1 MKRRTFISTGAA
13 ALPTLARPAI
23 QRGPE
28 SRFLMGLA
36 AYSFRG
42 YFATMRGKPQPAAAD
57 GRSMDM
63 RGFIDFC
70 ATQNCGAELTSYF
83 FPPDADAAWY
93 RELRRYAFV
102 RGVPIA
108 GTAIGNNFS
117 LPAGAGLDKQVADAK
132 AWIDRS
138 VYFGAPHIRFF
149 AGTAKHLA
157 QDPERIKTSI
167 AALQECAEYAGERG
181 IMIGV
186 ENHGNISPDQLVEI
200 IEGVDSPWIGINL
213 DTGNFHTE
221 DPYAD
226 LARSAPW
233 AVNIQVKLEMRSPQ
247 GVHSAADY
255 GRIAQ
260 ILREA
265 RYQGFVVLEY
275 EAKAPFA
282 EVPGE
287 MAKLR
292 KALFA

>member
-1 MKRRTFISTGAA
+1 MKRRAFISAGAA

-28 SRFLMGLA
+28 PRFLMGLA

-42 YFATMRGKPQPAAAD
+42 YFAIMRGKPQPAAAD

-70 ATQNCGAELTSYF
+70 AAQNCGAELTSYF

-93 RELRRYAFV
+93 RDLRRYAFV

-117 LPAGAGLDKQVADAK
+117 LAPGAALDKQIADAK

-138 VYFGAPHIRFF
+138 VHFGAPHIRFF

-226 LARSAPW
+226 LTRCAPW

-255 GRIAQ
+255 ERIAQ
-260 ILREA
+260 ILRDA

-282 EVPGE
+282 EVPAE

>member
-1 MKRRTFISTGAA
+1 M
-13 ALPTLARPAI
+13 L
-23 QRGPE
+23 
-28 SRFLMGLA
+28 GLA
-36 AYSFRG
+36 AYSFRS
-42 YFATMRGKPQPAAAD
+42 YFATMRGKVQKAPTD
-57 GRSMDM
+57 GRRMDM
-63 RGFIDFC
+63 RAFIDFC

-83 FPPDADAAWY
+83 FPPRADAAWF

-102 RGVPIA
+102 RGVPVV

-117 LPAGAGLDKQVADAK
+117 LPPGPALDQQIADAK
-132 AWIDRS
+132 TWIERA
-138 VYFGAPHIRFF
+138 VHVAAPHIRFF

-157 QDPERIKTSI
+157 EDPSRIRTSI

-200 IEGVDSPWIGINL
+200 IEAVDSPWIGINL

-226 LARSAPW
+226 LARCAPW
-233 AVNIQVKLEMRSPQ
+233 AVNIQVKLQMRSPQ
-247 GVHSAADY
+247 GVRSQADY
-255 GRIAQ
+255 GRIAG

-275 EAKAPFA
+275 EAETPFA
-282 EVPGE
+282 DVPRE
-287 MAKLR
+287 MDKLR
-292 KALFA
+292 EALFAQN

>member
-1 MKRRTFISTGAA
+1 
-13 ALPTLARPAI
+13 
-23 QRGPE
+23 
-28 SRFLMGLA
+28 MGLA

-42 YFATMRGKPQPAAAD
+42 AFTTMRGKPQAAPAD
-57 GRSMDM
+57 GRRMDM

-70 ATQNCGAELTSYF
+70 AVHDCGAELTSYF

-102 RGVPIA
+102 RGVPIV

-117 LPAGAGLDKQVADAK
+117 LPPGDALNTQIADAK

-138 VYFGAPHIRFF
+138 VHFGAPHIRFF

-157 QDPERIKTSI
+157 QDPSRIKTSI
-167 AALQECAEYAGERG
+167 GALQECAEYAGERG

-186 ENHGNISPDQLVEI
+186 ENHGNISPDQLVQI
-200 IEGVDSPWIGINL
+200 IEGVQSPWIGINL

-226 LARSAPW
+226 LARCAPW
-233 AVNIQVKLEMRSPQ
+233 AVNIQVKLQMRTAK
-247 GVHSAADY
+247 GVHSKADY
-255 GRIAQ
+255 GRIAG

-275 EAKAPFA
+275 EAKNPF
-282 EVPGE
+282 EDVPGE
-287 MAKLR
+287 LVTLR
-292 KALFA
+292 EALFAAN

>member
-1 MKRRTFISTGAA
+1 
-13 ALPTLARPAI
+13 
-23 QRGPE
+23 
-28 SRFLMGLA
+28 MGLA

-42 YFATMRGKPQPAAAD
+42 HFATMRGKKQKPPTD
-57 GRSMDM
+57 GKTMDM
-63 RGFIDFC
+63 RGFIDYC
-70 ATQNCGAELTSYF
+70 AAQNCGAELTSYF

-102 RGVPIA
+102 RGVPIV

-117 LPAGAGLDKQVADAK
+117 LQPGTALDKQIADAK

-138 VYFGAPHIRFF
+138 VYFGAPHVRFF

-157 QDPERIKTSI
+157 EDPARIKTSI

-200 IEGVDSPWIGINL
+200 IEGVQSPWIGINL

-221 DPYAD
+221 NPYAD
-226 LARSAPW
+226 LARCAPW

-247 GVHSAADY
+247 GLRSVADY
-255 GRIAQ
+255 ARIAG

-275 EAKAPFA
+275 EAKSPFQD
-282 EVPGE
+282 VPGE

-292 KALFA
+292 QALFASDSARSEGRSRGSAASE

>member
-1 MKRRTFISTGAA
+1 M
-13 ALPTLARPAI
+13 L
-23 QRGPE
+23 
-28 SRFLMGLA
+28 GLA
-36 AYSFRG
+36 AYSFRS
-42 YFATMRGKPQPAAAD
+42 YFATMRGKAQPPQAD

-63 RGFIDFC
+63 RRFIDFC
-70 ATQNCGAELTSYF
+70 AEQDCGAELTSYF
-83 FPPDADAAWY
+83 FPPSADAAWF

-117 LPAGAGLDKQVADAK
+117 LSPGAALDKQIADAK

-138 VYFGAPHIRFF
+138 VHFGAPHIRFF

-200 IEGVDSPWIGINL
+200 IEGVKSPWIGINL

-226 LARSAPW
+226 LARCATW

-247 GVHSAADY
+247 GLRTPADF
-255 GRIAQ
+255 GRIAT

-275 EAKAPFA
+275 EAKAPFD
-282 EVPGE
+282 EVPKE

-292 KALFA
+292 AALFA